1 MNNNDD
7 FKQQHLTIKWVPV
20 TLGTPSK
27 AVLKVLTKAADG
39 FVEEGIYNRR
49 NNTWARPDGTRLDG
63 VTHWSLTSDS
73 IPGRQATI

>member
-20 TLGTPSK
+20 TWGTPNK
-27 AVLKVLTKAADG
+27 EVLKVLTKSADG

-49 NNTWARPDGTRLDG
+49 NKTWARPDGTCLDG
-63 VTHWSLTSDS
+63 VVAWALSSDS
-73 IPGRQATI
+73 IPVRKLER